1 MDTKGPWLD
10 LFGFGLPWVTGPFAS
25 MGSVAAVKDPHGPAM
40 QQNFPLLPP
49 ALKPPVPVTNNA
61 LLGYAFDQRTSPA
74 SLALIQVHSGH
85 LAASG
90 DPRDWVNDGP
100 TPIETV
106 AQVFSRP
113 DLPAVD
119 WYYPLRLT
127 IDVDAATEMRSTGAT
142 RFLGLRIKHLSKVDV
157 PLYVIQTALGGR
169 DNRLARG
176 AKAYKKRSRVPSVTI
191 VDRATT
197 YSHLDPLLASPA
209 RNDFLKTVVPWLK
222 RIRAR

>member
-1 MDTKGPWLD
+1 
-10 LFGFGLPWVTGPFAS
+10 
-25 MGSVAAVKDPHGPAM
+25 
-40 QQNFPLLPP
+40 
-49 ALKPPVPVTNNA
+49 
-61 LLGYAFDQRTSPA
+61 
-74 SLALIQVHSGH
+74 
-85 LAASG
+85 
-90 DPRDWVNDGP
+90 VNDGP

-176 AKAYKKRSRVPSVTI
+176 AKSYKKRSRVPSVTI